1 MQACTLCVCMCVCV
15 CVCMCVCVCVCFPD
29 LPEISVSHSSVLVTE
44 GDNVTVSCN
53 GSGLPLP
60 DVDWTISG
68 LRSINTH
75 MVKYTHVH
83 ARAPVK
89 TAVGIMLN

>member
-1 MQACTLCVCMCVCV
+1 M
-15 CVCMCVCVCVCFPD
+15 
-29 LPEISVSHSSVLVTE
+29 LVTE

-75 MVKYTHVH
+75 MVKYAH
-83 ARAPVK
+83 ANTRAHTPVK

>member
-1 MQACTLCVCMCVCV
+1 MSVCV
-15 CVCMCVCVCVCFPD
+15 SAHVCFPD
-29 LPEISVSHSSVLVTE
+29 LPEISVSHGSVLVTE

-75 MVKYTHVH
+75 MVKYAH
-83 ARAPVK
+83 ANTRAHTPVK

>member
-1 MQACTLCVCMCVCV
+1 M
-15 CVCMCVCVCVCFPD
+15 
-29 LPEISVSHSSVLVTE
+29 SHGSVLVTE

-75 MVKYTHVH
+75 MVKYTHTHTGWKQLLVL
-83 ARAPVK
+83 RLISL
-89 TAVGIMLN
+89 TAFMTLRETAISV